1 MIDRDDLQV
10 EIPAKALAALA
21 EILDQ
26 VARCNTVDIQGI
38 PALVATREA
47 AARLNLPHPSLRQ
60 LLNDGAIA
68 SRMIDGRRRVLVVDL
83 VEFRKAQATTSCAA
97 MDELTRESERLSL
110 GY

>member
-47 AARLNLPHPSLRQ
+47 AARLNLPTLACGSSSMT
-60 LLNDGAIA
+60 A
-68 SRMIDGRRRVLVVDL
+68 
-83 VEFRKAQATTSCAA
+83 
-97 MDELTRESERLSL
+97 LSPRA
-110 GY
+110 